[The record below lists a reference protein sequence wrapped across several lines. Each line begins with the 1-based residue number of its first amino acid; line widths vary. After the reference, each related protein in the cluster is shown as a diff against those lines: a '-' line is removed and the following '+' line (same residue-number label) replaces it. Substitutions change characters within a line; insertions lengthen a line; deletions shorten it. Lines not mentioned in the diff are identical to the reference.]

1 MKGSRA
7 LFVSSLLLI
16 AASGIVMARS
26 SPVGSPHAPKLLPFI
41 IGPAPFAGINLPGL
55 LPPGISPECKVPL
68 WNVQKCVSKTAGP
81 FHTLVYGPV
90 IGGCCSTYVRV
101 QDHCWRQWRVF
112 YPFDLHF
119 PRRFNIYCLHA
130 RKN

>member
-16 AASGIVMARS
+16 AASGIVLARS
-26 SPVGSPHAPKLLPFI
+26 SPVGSPDAPNLLPFLK
-41 IGPAPFAGINLPGL
+41 GPAPFAGINLPGL

-81 FHTLVYGPV
+81 FHTLVHGPV

-112 YPFDLHF
+112 YPIDLHF
-119 PRRFNIYCLHA
+119 HRKVNIYCLHA